1 MNYSEALKLF
11 GFTSNFTKEELK
23 KRYLELSKKYHPD
36 LNGDEEM
43 MKKVNYAYEVLKKGG
58 SYEVTKSRRTQNKQ
72 ENYDEFLMYYNN
84 LRRKLDFYV
93 SKTVYLPD
101 TLEYKY
107 AKAIEDVVK
116 AFSFSK
122 EKLHVD
128 FKYNVAIGSI
138 KDLFKSYKNE
148 ILKNVPEF
156 WISKFEPINDNCSF
170 DAYVNEV
177 NKIRTKYEKV
187 DKNLDKIILSMFKDK
202 KVNSKI
208 LEEIADLKEIILK
221 EIVDEKITIEDGIY
235 RLQTEIKVRILKDE
249 ELNNKMWDTYKA
261 IMNNFNKRMMKLKP
275 TDTED
280 IDIAMNVFNRAMTK
294 LKAIQLG
301 RIDEK
306 VLGILGNLTFTNS
319 DELKESE
326 YELYITANFSD
337 NEETEIVL
345 KKGEVGNLV
354 SFLKKFPSGMAEEVF
369 MTKEEFYK
377 KYNNFKDVLKDLNFL
392 GDKGYIQ
399 YLNTKFITTALYY
412 YENTGC
418 YILLT
423 ENDKI
428 LLVNFDEFHSLNTH
442 ATDTASRTYKDKQ
455 ALYDRFYNSF
465 LKSKKEIKF
474 KNNENNI
481 LKREKN
487 KENI

>member
-1 MNYSEALKLF
+1 MNYNEALNLF
-11 GFTSNFTKEELK
+11 GFTNKFTKEELK

-43 MKKVNYAYEVLKKGG
+43 MKKVNMAYEILKKHNE
-58 SYEVTKSRRTQNKQ
+58 SYDYNACSKLIKYYDDLKS
-72 ENYDEFLMYYNN
+72 
-84 LRRKLDFYV
+84 KLTFYA
-93 SKTVYLPD
+93 SKTIYLPD
-101 TLEYKY
+101 TLEFKY
-107 AKAIEDVVK
+107 ANAIADVIDTFTFDKVK
-116 AFSFSK
+116 QLI
-122 EKLHVD
+122 E
-128 FKYNVAIGSI
+128 FKYTVAIGSI

-301 RIDEK
+301 RTDEK

-354 SFLKKFPSGMAEEVF
+354 FFLKKFPSGMAEEVF

-377 KYNNFKDVLKDLNFL
+377 KYNNFKDVLKNLDFL
-392 GDKGYIQ
+392 GDKGYVQ
-399 YLNTKFITTALYY
+399 YLNTKSMATALYY
-412 YENTGC
+412 YENAGC

-465 LKSKKEIKF
+465 LKNKKEMKF

>member
-1 MNYSEALKLF
+1 MDYSEALKLF

-23 KRYLELSKKYHPD
+23 KRFLKLSKKYHPD

-43 MKKVNYAYEVLKKGG
+43 MKKVNSAYEVLKSCTSQYK
-58 SYEVTKSRRTQNKQ
+58 TAKKQ
-72 ENYDEFLMYYNN
+72 DNYDELLIKYYN
-84 LRRKLDFYV
+84 KVKEKVGAYA
-93 SKTVYLPD
+93 SKTVYLSD
-101 TLEYKY
+101 TLEFKY
-107 AKAIEDVVK
+107 ANAVDDVIK
-116 AFSFSK
+116 TFTL
-122 EKLHVD
+122 EKTTQLIN
-128 FKYNVAIGSI
+128 FKYYVVEGSI

-156 WISKFEPINDNCSF
+156 WISKFEPINDDCSF

-221 EIVDEKITIEDGIY
+221 EIVREKITLDDGIN
-235 RLQTEIKVRILKDE
+235 RLQAEIRVRILKDD

-294 LKAIQLG
+294 LKAFQLG
-301 RIDEK
+301 RTDEN
-306 VLGILGNLTFTNS
+306 VLGILGNLAFTNS

-345 KKGEVGNLV
+345 KNGEAGNFV

-412 YENTGC
+412 YKNTGC

-428 LLVNFDEFHSLNTH
+428 LLVNFDEFHSLNIH
-442 ATDTASRTYKDKQ
+442 VTDIASRTYKDKQ
-455 ALYDRFYNSF
+455 ALYDRFYNCF
-465 LKSKKEIKF
+465 FNSKKEIKF
-474 KNNENNI
+474 RNNANNI

>member
-1 MNYSEALKLF
+1 MDYSEALKLF

-43 MKKVNYAYEVLKKGG
+43 MKKINSAYEVLKSHKV
-58 SYEVTKSRRTQNKQ
+58 SSKSTVN
-72 ENYDEFLMYYNN
+72 DELMKKYND
-84 LRRKLDFYV
+84 LKEKLKFYT

-101 TLEYKY
+101 TLEFKY
-107 AKAIEDVVK
+107 ANAIDNVIK
-116 AFSFSK
+116 TFTL
-122 EKLHVD
+122 EKTIQLIELID
-128 FKYNVAIGSI
+128 FKYYITNGAI
-138 KDLFKSYKNE
+138 KDLFESYRNE

-156 WISKFEPINDNCSF
+156 WISKFEPINDDCSF
-170 DAYVNEV
+170 DDYVKEVNE
-177 NKIRTKYEKV
+177 IRRKYEKI
-187 DKNLDKIILSMFKDK
+187 DKSLKQIILSMFKDK
-202 KVNSKI
+202 NANSKI
-208 LEEIADLKEIILK
+208 LEEIFDVKEIIIK
-221 EIVDEKITIEDGIY
+221 EIIDKKITLDDGIY
-235 RLQTEIKVRILKDE
+235 KLQAEIKTRILKIE
-249 ELNNKMWDTYKA
+249 ALNNKIWNTYKA
-261 IMNNFNKRMMKLKP
+261 IMNNFNKRMMELNP
-275 TDTED
+275 TDIED
-280 IDIAMNVFNRAMTK
+280 IDVAMKAFNKAMAT
-294 LKAIQLG
+294 LKSVQLG
-301 RIDEK
+301 TEDEK
-306 VLGILGNLTFTNS
+306 VLGTLENLTFTNN

-326 YELYITANFSD
+326 YELYITANLSD

-354 SFLKKFPSGMAEEVF
+354 FFLKKFPSGMAEEVF

-412 YENTGC
+412 YESTGC

-428 LLVNFDEFHSLNTH
+428 LLVSFNEFHSLNTY

-455 ALYDRFYNSF
+455 VLYDKIYNSF

>member
-1 MNYSEALKLF
+1 MNYNEALNLF
-11 GFTSNFTKEELK
+11 GFTNKFTKEELK

-43 MKKVNYAYEVLKKGG
+43 MKKVNMAYEILKKHNE
-58 SYEVTKSRRTQNKQ
+58 SYDYNACSKLIKYYDDLKS
-72 ENYDEFLMYYNN
+72 
-84 LRRKLDFYV
+84 KLTFFA
-93 SKTVYLPD
+93 SKTIYLPD
-101 TLEYKY
+101 TLEFKY
-107 AKAIEDVVK
+107 ANAIDDVIDTFTFDKVK
-116 AFSFSK
+116 QLI
-122 EKLHVD
+122 E
-128 FKYNVAIGSI
+128 FKYTVAIGSI

-148 ILKNVPEF
+148 ILKNAPEF

-187 DKNLDKIILSMFKDK
+187 DKNLDKIILSMFKNK

-208 LEEIADLKEIILK
+208 LEEIVVLKEIILK

-235 RLQTEIKVRILKDE
+235 RLQAEIKARILKDE

-261 IMNNFNKRMMKLKP
+261 IMNNFNKRMMELKP
-275 TDTED
+275 TDTEN
-280 IDIAMNVFNRAMTK
+280 IDIAMKVFNRAMTK

-301 RIDEK
+301 RTDEK

-354 SFLKKFPSGMAEEVF
+354 FFLKKFPSGMAEEVF

-377 KYNNFKDVLKDLNFL
+377 KYNNFKDVLKNLDFL
-392 GDKGYIQ
+392 GDKGYVQ
-399 YLNTKFITTALYY
+399 YLNTKFMATALYY
-412 YENTGC
+412 YENAGC

-465 LKSKKEIKF
+465 LKNKKEMKF

>member
-1 MNYSEALKLF
+1 MDYSEALKLF

-23 KRYLELSKKYHPD
+23 KRFLKLSKKYHPD

-43 MKKVNYAYEVLKKGG
+43 MKKVNSAYEVLKSCTSQYK
-58 SYEVTKSRRTQNKQ
+58 TAKKQ
-72 ENYDEFLMYYNN
+72 DNYDELLIKYYN
-84 LRRKLDFYV
+84 KVKEKVGAYA
-93 SKTVYLPD
+93 SKTVYLSD
-101 TLEYKY
+101 TLEFKY
-107 AKAIEDVVK
+107 ANAVDDVIK
-116 AFSFSK
+116 TFTL
-122 EKLHVD
+122 EKTTQLIN
-128 FKYNVAIGSI
+128 FKYYVVAGSI

-156 WISKFEPINDNCSF
+156 WISKFEPINDDCSF

-221 EIVDEKITIEDGIY
+221 EIVREKITIEDGIY
-235 RLQTEIKVRILKDE
+235 RLQAEIRVRILKDD

-294 LKAIQLG
+294 LKAVQLG
-301 RIDEK
+301 TEDEK
-306 VLGILGNLTFTNS
+306 VLGTLENLTFTNS
-319 DELKESE
+319 DELKENE

-337 NEETEIVL
+337 GEEPEIVL
-345 KKGEVGNLV
+345 KTGENGNLV
-354 SFLKKFPSGMAEEVF
+354 SFLKKIADMPEEVF
-369 MTKEEFYK
+369 VAKEVFYK
-377 KYNNFKDVLKDLNFL
+377 KYSSFKDVLKNLDFL
-392 GDKGYIQ
+392 GDKGYVQ
-399 YLNTKFITTALYY
+399 YLNTKSMATALYY
-412 YENTGC
+412 YENAGC
-418 YILLT
+418 YIVLT
-423 ENDKI
+423 KNNEIIIVRYNK
-428 LLVNFDEFHSLNTH
+428 FDSLSPFV
-442 ATDTASRTYKDKQ
+442 TDIASRTYKDKQ
-455 ALYDRFYNSF
+455 VLYDKIYNSF
-465 LKSKKEIKF
+465 LKNKKNVKIKDV
-474 KNNENNI
+474 KINNNEKNI

-487 KENI
+487 K

>member
-1 MNYSEALKLF
+1 MDYSEALKLF

-23 KRYLELSKKYHPD
+23 KKYLELSKKYHPD

-43 MKKVNYAYEVLKKGG
+43 MKKINSAYEVLKSHSVSSDLVK
-58 SYEVTKSRRTQNKQ
+58 Y
-72 ENYDEFLMYYNN
+72 YDSLKERLKF
-84 LRRKLDFYV
+84 FA

-101 TLEYKY
+101 TLEFKY
-107 AKAIEDVVK
+107 AKEIDEVIEK
-116 AFSFSK
+116 FNFNMSK
-122 EKLHVD
+122 SALD
-128 FKYNVAIGSI
+128 LFYNVILDHI
-138 KDLFKSYKNE
+138 KDIFAKYKKE
-148 ILKNVPEF
+148 VLKNVPVF
-156 WISKFEPINDNCSF
+156 FVSKFEPINDDCSF
-170 DAYVNEV
+170 DDYVKKVNE
-177 NKIRTKYEKV
+177 IRNKYEKI
-187 DKNLDKIILSMFKDK
+187 DKGLNQIILSMFKDK
-202 KVNSKI
+202 NVNSKI
-208 LEEIADLKEIILK
+208 LEEIFDVKEIIIK
-221 EIVDEKITIEDGIY
+221 EIIDKKITLDDGIY
-235 RLQTEIKVRILKDE
+235 KLQAEIKARILRNE
-249 ELNNKMWDTYKA
+249 TLNNKIWDTYKA

-275 TDTED
+275 SDIED
-280 IDIAMNVFNRAMTK
+280 INIAMMVFNRTMAK
-294 LKAIQLG
+294 LKAVQLG
-301 RIDEK
+301 TEDEK
-306 VLGILGNLTFTNS
+306 VLSTLGSLTFTNN

-326 YELYITANFSD
+326 YELYITANLSD

-345 KKGEVGNLV
+345 KKGEVGNFV

-369 MTKEEFYK
+369 MTKEGFYK

-428 LLVNFDEFHSLNTH
+428 LLVSFNEFHSLNTH

-465 LKSKKEIKF
+465 LKNKKEMKF

>member
-1 MNYSEALKLF
+1 MDYSEALKLF

-23 KRYLELSKKYHPD
+23 KRFLKLSKKYHPD

-43 MKKVNYAYEVLKKGG
+43 MKKVNSAYEVLKSCTSQYK
-58 SYEVTKSRRTQNKQ
+58 TAKKQ
-72 ENYDEFLMYYNN
+72 DNYDELLIKYYN
-84 LRRKLDFYV
+84 KVKEKVGAYA
-93 SKTVYLPD
+93 SKTVYLSD
-101 TLEYKY
+101 TLEFKY
-107 AKAIEDVVK
+107 ANAVDDVIK
-116 AFSFSK
+116 TFTL
-122 EKLHVD
+122 EKTTQLIN
-128 FKYNVAIGSI
+128 FKYYVVAGSI

-156 WISKFEPINDNCSF
+156 WISKFEPINDDCSF

-221 EIVDEKITIEDGIY
+221 EIVREKITLDDGIN
-235 RLQTEIKVRILKDE
+235 RLQAEIRVRILKDD

-294 LKAIQLG
+294 LKAVQLG
-301 RIDEK
+301 RTDEN
-306 VLGILGNLTFTNS
+306 VLGILGNLAFTNS

-326 YELYITANFSD
+326 YELYITANLSD

-345 KKGEVGNLV
+345 KKCEVGNFV

-412 YENTGC
+412 YESTGC

-428 LLVNFDEFHSLNTH
+428 LLVSFNEFHSLNTH

-465 LKSKKEIKF
+465 LKNKKEMKF

>member
-1 MNYSEALKLF
+1 MDYSEALKLF

-23 KRYLELSKKYHPD
+23 KRFLKLSKKYHPD

-43 MKKVNYAYEVLKKGG
+43 MKKVNSAYEVLKSCTSQYK
-58 SYEVTKSRRTQNKQ
+58 TAKKQ
-72 ENYDEFLMYYNN
+72 DNYDELLIKYYN
-84 LRRKLDFYV
+84 KVKEKVGAYA
-93 SKTVYLPD
+93 SKTVYLSD
-101 TLEYKY
+101 TLEFKY
-107 AKAIEDVVK
+107 ANAVDDVIK
-116 AFSFSK
+116 TFTL
-122 EKLHVD
+122 EKTTQLIN
-128 FKYNVAIGSI
+128 FKYYVVAGSI

-156 WISKFEPINDNCSF
+156 WISKFEPINDDCSF

-221 EIVDEKITIEDGIY
+221 EIVREKITLDDGIN
-235 RLQTEIKVRILKDE
+235 RLQAEIRVRILKDD

-294 LKAIQLG
+294 LKAVQLG
-301 RIDEK
+301 RTDEN
-306 VLGILGNLTFTNS
+306 VLGILGNLAFTNS

-345 KKGEVGNLV
+345 KNGEAGNFV

-412 YENTGC
+412 YESTGC

-428 LLVNFDEFHSLNTH
+428 LLVSFNEFHSLNTH

-455 ALYDRFYNSF
+455 ALYNRFYNSF
-465 LKSKKEIKF
+465 LKKKKEMKF